1 MAGIVRASSRREVLK
16 LSALAGIGTLIG
28 GGPGRAAPKKLT
40 LMHESSFIP
49 PYDAYVKNTLAPAYE
64 KLTGIKVDYEVVS
77 VGSLLTRVT
86 TAAENASGPDLTAI
100 GFNWA
105 FLFDDKFVDVS
116 DIALEIGK
124 ESGGW
129 YESAQEAVV
138 VNGKWKAIPFG
149 NIGQLM
155 NWRTDWF
162 KEAGYD
168 KFPDSWDELLEAG
181 IKLKKAGHPFGFEL
195 GHGFGDNHGWLYPLL
210 WSYGGREVEA
220 DGKTI
225 VIDSD
230 ETARAIEFC
239 RKFFKETMFEDCLG
253 WTDVSNNKAF
263 LSEQISCTN
272 NAEIDPVVGQEGLS
286 GNRQGDRPVGKSQGT
301 EGSLPHAEPAL
312 PFGLRAYPGSQGGQG
327 LPALADGAGAGGR
340 LVRHSGHLLSA
351 VPACLRRRAD
361 VEGRAAQPAVPRRA
375 QDRPSAGLAGAAQP
389 GAVGDHREVRRHRHV
404 RQGLRRQVH
413 QGGDRRRPGTAEAD
427 LQSGV
432 GA

>member
-1 MAGIVRASSRREVLK
+1 MASIVRGQSRRDVLK
-16 LSALAGIGTLIG
+16 TAAAAGVGSLV
-28 GGPGRAAPKKLT
+28 GPAAGWAAPKSLT
-40 LMHESSFIP
+40 MMHESSFIP
-49 PYDAYVKNTLAPAYE
+49 PYDAYFKNDLARAYE
-64 KLTGIKVDYEVVS
+64 KATGIKVNYEVVS

-86 TAAENASGPDLTAI
+86 TAAENSTGPDLTQI

-105 FLFDDKFVDVS
+105 FLFDDKFVDVT
-116 DIALEIGK
+116 DIAAEIGK

-162 KEAGYD
+162 KEAGYE
-168 KFPDSWDELLEAG
+168 KFPETWDELLEAG

-230 ETARAIEFC
+230 ETARAVDYC
-239 RKFFKETMFEDCLG
+239 RRLYKETMLEDCLG

-272 NAEIDPVVGQEGLS
+272 NAESILWAAKKDFPEMAKAIDQSPNPKGPKGSFAMLNPLCHAIFAHTEDKQAAKDFLRWVMSPKQCGPWLDIAVSYYQPFLHAYDDAAFWKVEPRNIPYRDTLKTAHLPGWPAPLSRAQSETIAKYVVV
-286 GNRQGDRPVGKSQGT
+286 DMFAKACAGKST
-301 EGSLPHAEPAL
+301 KDVI
-312 PFGLRAYPGSQGGQG
+312 
-327 LPALADGAGAGGR
+327 ADAKAQ
-340 LVRHSGHLLSA
+340 LIQIYK
-351 VPACLRRRAD
+351 
-361 VEGRAAQPAVPRRA
+361 AA
-375 QDRPSAGLAGAAQP
+375 
-389 GAVGDHREVRRHRHV
+389 
-404 RQGLRRQVH
+404 
-413 QGGDRRRPGTAEAD
+413 
-427 LQSGV
+427 
-432 GA
+432 

>member
-1 MAGIVRASSRREVLK
+1 M
-16 LSALAGIGTLIG
+16 
-28 GGPGRAAPKKLT
+28 
-40 LMHESSFIP
+40 MHESSFVP
-49 PYDAYVKNTLAPAYE
+49 PYDAFFKNKLAAAYE
-64 KLTGIKVDYEVVS
+64 KATGIKVNYEVVS

-86 TAAENASGPDLTAI
+86 TAAENSSGPDMTAI

-105 FLFDDKFVDVS
+105 FLFDDKFLDVS
-116 DIALEIGK
+116 DIAAEIGK

-129 YESAQEAVV
+129 YESAQESVV

-162 KEAGYD
+162 KQAGYD
-168 KFPDSWDELLEAG
+168 KFPDTWDELLEAG

-230 ETARAIEFC
+230 ETARAVDYC
-239 RKFFKETMFEDCLG
+239 RRLYKETMVEDCLG
-253 WTDVSNNKAF
+253 WTDVNNNKAF

-272 NAEIDPVVGQEGLS
+272 NAESILWAAKKDFPDMAKVIDQSENPKGPKGRFHMLNPLCHSIFTHTKDQKAAKDFLRWLMAPAAG
-286 GNRQGDRPVGKSQGT
+286 RP
-301 EGSLPHAEPAL
+301 
-312 PFGLRAYPGSQGGQG
+312 
-327 LPALADGAGAGGR
+327 
-340 LVRHSGHLLSA
+340 LVRRRRHLLPA
-351 VPACLRRRAD
+351 VPARLRRRAD
-361 VEGRAAQPAVPRRA
+361 VEGRAAQPALSRCA
-375 QDRPSAGLAGAAQP
+375 QDRASAGLAGAAQP

-404 RQGLRRQVH
+404 RQGLRRQVD
-413 QGGDRRRPGTAEAD
+413 QGGHRRRPGAAEAD
-427 LQSGV
+427 LQ
-432 GA
+432 AA

>member
-1 MAGIVRASSRREVLK
+1 MVTSSRQSRRDVLK
-16 LSALAGIGTLIG
+16 LTALGAAGTLL
-28 GGPGRAAPKKLT
+28 GPAVVRAAPKSLT
-40 LMHESSFIP
+40 MMHESSFVP
-49 PYDAYVKNTLAPAYE
+49 PYDAFFKNQLASAYE
-64 KLTGIKVDYEVVS
+64 KETGIKINYEVVS
-77 VGSLLTRVT
+77 VGSLQTRVT
-86 TAAENASGPDLTAI
+86 TAAENGSGPDMTAI

-116 DIALEIGK
+116 DIAAEIGK

-162 KEAGYD
+162 KQAGYD
-168 KFPDSWDELLEAG
+168 KFPDTWDELLEAG

-230 ETARAIEFC
+230 ETARAIDYC
-239 RKFFKETMFEDCLG
+239 RRFYKETMFEDCLG
-253 WTDVSNNKAF
+253 WTDVNNNKAF

-272 NAEIDPVVGQEGLS
+272 NAESILWAAKKDFPEMAKVIDQSENP
-286 GNRQGDRPVGKSQGT
+286 QGA
-301 EGSLPHAEPAL
+301 EGSLPHAEPAV
-312 PFGLRAYPGSQGGQG
+312 PFDLRPHPGPEGGQG
-327 LPALADGAGAGGR
+327 LPALADGAQAGR
-340 LVRHSGHLLSA
+340 PLVRHRGHLLPA
-351 VPACLRRRAD
+351 VPARL
-361 VEGRAAQPAVPRRA
+361 
-375 QDRPSAGLAGAAQP
+375 
-389 GAVGDHREVRRHRHV
+389 
-404 RQGLRRQVH
+404 
-413 QGGDRRRPGTAEAD
+413 
-427 LQSGV
+427 
-432 GA
+432 

>member
-1 MAGIVRASSRREVLK
+1 MTGIVRAGSRRDVLK
-16 LSALAGIGTLIG
+16 LTAAAGIGTLIG
-28 GGPGRAAPKKLT
+28 GGPVQAAPKKLT

-64 KLTGIKVDYEVVS
+64 KLTGIKVDYDVVS

-129 YESAQEAVV
+129 YNSAQEAVV

-168 KFPDSWDELLEAG
+168 KFPDTWDELLEAG

-230 ETARAIEFC
+230 ETARAIDFC

-272 NAEIDPVVGQEGLS
+272 NAESILWSAKKDFPEIAKVTDQSENPKGPKGRFHMLNPLCHSVFAHTPGP
-286 GNRQGDRPVGKSQGT
+286 QGD
-301 EGSLPHAEPAL
+301 
-312 PFGLRAYPGSQGGQG
+312 QG

-340 LVRHSGHLLSA
+340 VVRYRGHLLPA
-351 VPACLRRRAD
+351 VPARLRRRAD
-361 VEGRAAQPAVPRRA
+361 VEGRAAQPAVPRFA
-375 QDRPSAGLAGAAQP
+375 QDRAPAGLAGAAQP
-389 GAVGDHREVRRHRHV
+389 GAVGDHRKVRRHRHV
-404 RQGLRRQVH
+404 RQGLRRQIH
-413 QGGDRRRPGTAEAD
+413 QGSDRRRPGAAQAD